1 MNSKELELGI
11 FARVFPPGDARA
23 LAGTIRRHGLRLV
36 HLNLV
41 AVGLPTIP
49 DVDEMSAIDLG
60 RIATAFQAAGL
71 VVWGVSA
78 TYNMAY
84 PDDARRRAETH
95 RAAAFVPRIRDL
107 GTSNMTVC
115 SGTRDP
121 RDKWR
126 AHPDNGTP
134 DAWDDMIESFSVLA
148 DAAISSGVK
157 LVVEPEPGNVIT
169 GTDLALRLVSDLGSR
184 GEVVRFV
191 LDPAN
196 LVARKPISE
205 RSGIL
210 EDARLGDR
218 TVCLHAKDVIEWDE
232 RLGGEEGLDFVHVMR
247 LRMDFRVRSQ

>member
-1 MNSKELELGI
+1 ML
-11 FARVFPPGDARA
+11 
-23 LAGTIRRHGLRLV
+23 
-36 HLNLV
+36 
-41 AVGLPTIP
+41 
-49 DVDEMSAIDLG
+49 
-60 RIATAFQAAGL
+60 
-71 VVWGVSA
+71 
-78 TYNMAY
+78 
-84 PDDARRRAETH
+84 
-95 RAAAFVPRIRDL
+95 
-107 GTSNMTVC
+107 
-115 SGTRDP
+115 
-121 RDKWR
+121 
-126 AHPDNGTP
+126 
-134 DAWDDMIESFSVLA
+134 
-148 DAAISSGVK
+148 AISSGVK

-196 LVARKPISE
+196 LVARKPVSE